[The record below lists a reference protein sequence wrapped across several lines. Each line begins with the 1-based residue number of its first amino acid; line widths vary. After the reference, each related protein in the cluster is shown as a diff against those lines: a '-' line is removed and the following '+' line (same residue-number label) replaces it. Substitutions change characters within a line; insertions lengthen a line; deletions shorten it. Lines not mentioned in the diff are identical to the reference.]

1 MNALLEL
8 NVGYRKDSM
17 YLHNHDCAELYIS
30 LDGYAINEI
39 NGHKSKTLPLD
50 VYVLTEDMM
59 HAQPTT
65 HKYRFCMFKFNLKH
79 LLEQME
85 GLYDDPVFH
94 ELFIKE
100 PELRRT
106 GTLATGLRIDNLT
119 SEYAVKTA
127 QLLERETDPLVK
139 DTLFFSLVTAIC
151 KNAKTRTTSEYSKNL
166 ERIFLT
172 TTYMEEHFAEPLEL
186 SDLASYSNYS
196 VRHFTRLFRSC
207 YQVSP
212 MDYLNQLR
220 LDNAVTLLKNPNL
233 SLSEIATL
241 CGFSGSSVFS
251 KVFRKHF
258 GHTPS
263 AHRKNILTSQKTTNA
278 LESAVILEY

>member
-39 NGHKSKTLPLD
+39 NGFKSKTLPLD

-65 HKYRFCMFKFNLKH
+65 HNYRFCMFKFNLKH
-79 LLEQME
+79 LLNHME
-85 GLYDDPVFH
+85 SLRSNPVFY

-100 PELRRT
+100 PELRRN
-106 GTLATGLRIDNLT
+106 GTLTTGLKIDTLT
-119 SEYAVKTA
+119 SEYAINTA
-127 QLLERETDPLVK
+127 KLLEREDDPTIK
-139 DTLFFSLVTAIC
+139 DTLFFSLVTVIC

-172 TTYMEEHFAEPLEL
+172 TAYMEQHYAEPIEL
-186 SDLASYSNYS
+186 SDLAAYSNYS
-196 VRHFTRLFRSC
+196 VRHFTRLFRLC

-212 MDYLNQLR
+212 MDYLNHLR
-220 LDNAVTLLKNPNL
+220 LNNAVALLHNPKL
-233 SLSEIATL
+233 SLSEIASL

-251 KVFRKHF
+251 KVFREHF

-263 AHRKNILTSQKTTNA
+263 DHRKKILSSEKTSSA
-278 LESAVILEY
+278 LESAAIFEY

>member
-39 NGHKSKTLPLD
+39 NGFKSKTLPLD

-65 HKYRFCMFKFNLKH
+65 HNYRFCMFKFNLKH
-79 LLEQME
+79 LLSHME
-85 GLYDDPVFH
+85 SLRSNPVFY

-100 PELRRT
+100 PELRRN
-106 GTLATGLRIDNLT
+106 GTLTTGLKIDTLT
-119 SEYAVKTA
+119 SEYAINTA
-127 QLLERETDPLVK
+127 KLLEREDDPTVK
-139 DTLFFSLVTAIC
+139 DTLFFSLVTVIC

-172 TTYMEEHFAEPLEL
+172 TAYMEQHYAEPIEL
-186 SDLASYSNYS
+186 SDLAAYSNYS
-196 VRHFTRLFRSC
+196 VRHFTRLFRLC

-212 MDYLNQLR
+212 MDYLNHLR
-220 LDNAVTLLKNPNL
+220 LNNAVALLHNPKL
-233 SLSEIATL
+233 SLSEIASL

-251 KVFRKHF
+251 KVFREHF

-263 AHRKNILTSQKTTNA
+263 DHRKKILSSEKTSNA
-278 LESAVILEY
+278 LESAAILEY